1 MSDPRPLILV
11 AGATGYIGR
20 RLVNE
25 LVAHGER
32 VRCLARSPEKLAS
45 EPWRS
50 QVEVVPGDVL
60 DAASLTGALSG
71 VDVAYYL
78 VHSMSGTGDW
88 ERRDRAA
95 AELVRD
101 AAAGAGTG
109 RIVYLGGLGS
119 DTEALSPHL
128 RSRHEVGRI
137 LAGGPVPVT
146 ELRAAT
152 IIGSGSASFEML
164 RNLVEVLPVMVTPK
178 WVDTRCQ
185 PIAIRDVLTYLVAV
199 LDEPA
204 TAGRILEIGG
214 TDVLTYR
221 EMMQVFAEEAG
232 LRRRLVVPVPFLT
245 PRLSSLWI
253 GLVTPLPVPLART
266 LVDSLVNE
274 VIVHDHTVEDL
285 VPHEPLAYR
294 RAVQLALR
302 RVEDLAIATRWT
314 DADWTPA
321 DPMPTDAAWAGGT
334 VLEDEQVVTVAAPP
348 AEVFRVVSGLG
359 GERGWLV
366 ADPLWRLRGLADRLV
381 GGVGMRR
388 GRRHPDDLRV
398 GDALDFWRVETL
410 VPDRLLRLRAEMKL
424 PGEAWLEWRVEHDP
438 PGERTRLYQR
448 ARFHPRGLLGRAYWY
463 ALAPFHRMIFR
474 PMARR
479 IGRLAEERAD
489 PRRSGPRSGAPGTTR
504 RRRTRAGGAGDP
516 GKGRVARTAGVGR
529 SG

>member
-1 MSDPRPLILV
+1 M
-11 AGATGYIGR
+11 
-20 RLVNE
+20 NE

-185 PIAIRDVLTYLVAV
+185 PIAIRDVLTYLFSV

-204 TAGRILEIGG
+204 SAGFILDIGG
-214 TDVLTYR
+214 NDTYR
-221 EMMQVFAEEAG
+221 G
-232 LRRRLVVPVPFLT
+232 
-245 PRLSSLWI
+245 
-253 GLVTPLPVPLART
+253 
-266 LVDSLVNE
+266 
-274 VIVHDHTVEDL
+274 
-285 VPHEPLAYR
+285 
-294 RAVQLALR
+294 
-302 RVEDLAIATRWT
+302 AIA
-314 DADWTPA
+314 
-321 DPMPTDAAWAGGT
+321 
-334 VLEDEQVVTVAAPP
+334 
-348 AEVFRVVSGLG
+348 
-359 GERGWLV
+359 
-366 ADPLWRLRGLADRLV
+366 
-381 GGVGMRR
+381 
-388 GRRHPDDLRV
+388 
-398 GDALDFWRVETL
+398 
-410 VPDRLLRLRAEMKL
+410 
-424 PGEAWLEWRVEHDP
+424 
-438 PGERTRLYQR
+438 
-448 ARFHPRGLLGRAYWY
+448 
-463 ALAPFHRMIFR
+463 
-474 PMARR
+474 
-479 IGRLAEERAD
+479 
-489 PRRSGPRSGAPGTTR
+489 
-504 RRRTRAGGAGDP
+504 
-516 GKGRVARTAGVGR
+516 
-529 SG
+529 